1 MPPFLAKVN
10 RGITAEW
17 KKWSSPNPFMVP
29 DLLHKFQMIC
39 LRGIEVIERKLN
51 MELTVG
57 NLWL

>member
-51 MELTVG
+51 MELTEM
-57 NLWL
+57 